1 MDFSTVGYI
10 AFATLVVMICLGV
23 PIAWATTLV
32 AFCGMSYLFG
42 LEQAATQ
49 FYTTAFNTGSEFLF
63 ASIPLFILM
72 GQIVSRARIGEDL
85 FEALYKFF
93 GRLPGGLAVTSVGAC
108 AAFGAVTGVSSAA
121 VGTMARITLPEMRR
135 YNYDMRLST
144 GTLAS
149 AATIAIMI
157 PPSLLMVLYG
167 LWTETSIGKLFLAG
181 IVPGL
186 ITAFVFSAYVL
197 IRCRLDP
204 SLGPPGPRFSA
215 AERYRSLGKISPI
228 LVIFGVVIGGMY
240 LGVFTPGEAAAVGVA
255 ATAVVAVAM
264 RRIDLRGFGGAI
276 VDTALLSAMIF
287 AVLIAASVLS
297 RFFVA
302 TQVTT
307 SVIEWI
313 GALDANRYVILAL
326 IVLLYL
332 FLGCILDAF
341 GMILLTLP
349 FVFPI
354 IRQLGFDPVWFGVVL
369 TFLTEIALITPPVGF
384 NVYILARIA
393 PDIPMHEIF
402 RGAAP
407 FVVLALG
414 VILLVT
420 IFPGLVLWL
429 PSTML

>member
-1 MDFSTVGYI
+1 MEWATVGYI
-10 AFATLVVMICLGV
+10 AFISLVGLICVGV

-42 LEQAATQ
+42 IEQAATQ
-49 FYTTAFNTGSEFLF
+49 FFTTAFNTGSEFLF

-72 GQIVSRARIGEDL
+72 GQIVSRAGIGEDL

-93 GRLPGGLAVTSVGAC
+93 GRLPGGLAVTSIGAC

-181 IVPGL
+181 VIPGL
-186 ITAFVFSAYVL
+186 LTAFVFSAYVL
-197 IRCRLDP
+197 IRCARNP
-204 SLGPPGPRFSA
+204 ALGPAGPRFSWPD
-215 AERYRSLGKISPI
+215 RMRSLLKITPI

-240 LGVFTPGEAAAVGVA
+240 LGVFTPGEAAAIGVA
-255 ATAVVAVAM
+255 ATAAVAVAM
-264 RRIDLRGFGGAI
+264 RRVTLSDFGGAA
-276 VDTALLSAMIF
+276 VDTAVLSAMIF

-307 SVIEWI
+307 SIIEWI
-313 GALDANRYVILAL
+313 AALQVNRYVILAL
-326 IVLLYL
+326 IVVLYL

-349 FVFPI
+349 FVFPVI
-354 IRQLGFDPVWFGVVL
+354 IKLGFDPVWFGVIL

-384 NVYILARIA
+384 NVYIMAKLA
-393 PDIPMHEIF
+393 PDVPMHEIF
-402 RGAAP
+402 IGAAP
-407 FVVLALG
+407 FVLLALG
-414 VILLVT
+414 IIVFLT
-420 IFPGLVLWL
+420 MFPEIVMWL
-429 PSTML
+429 PNQMS